1 VAEVRRYQSKSDA
14 ANRLILDLLEVA
26 DIPLDRRGVYQ
37 QLLTTTLKLHDD
49 GALVGDLK
57 IANTALKEMRY
68 AYKVF
73 APYRHA
79 RKVTVFGSAR
89 TGPGEPAAV
98 AAREFGRRMVEAGWM
113 VITGAG
119 DGIMGAAQE
128 GARGEQSFGLNIRLP
143 FEQEANPWIATD
155 PKLVTFKY
163 FFTRKLFLVKE
174 ASALTLF
181 PGGFGTMDE
190 TFEVLTLM
198 QTGKAAII
206 PMVMVEAGD
215 QPYWSRWESWV
226 REVLVA
232 QGLIQAND
240 AAFYRV
246 VGSVDEAVA
255 EVTRFYRVYHS
266 ARIVGENL
274 VLRLQRALGPA
285 AVLEI
290 QRRFADILR
299 GPVEGVAGPIR
310 RERPEFPELPR
321 LVLPFNRASYA
332 RLRELIDF
340 VNSTGD

>member
-1 VAEVRRYQSKSDA
+1 MAEVRRYQARSDA

-26 DIPLDRRGVYQ
+26 EIPLDRRGVYQ
-37 QLLTTTLKLHDD
+37 QLLTTVLKLHDD

-57 IANTALKEMRY
+57 IANTALKELRY

-73 APYRHA
+73 APYRHVH
-79 RKVTVFGSAR
+79 KVTVFGSAR
-89 TGPGEPAAV
+89 TASGAPAAA
-98 AAREFGRRMVEAGWM
+98 AAREFGRRMVAAGWM

-128 GARGEQSFGLNIRLP
+128 GARGEQSFGLNVRLP
-143 FEQEANPWIATD
+143 FEQEANPWIAAD

-174 ASALTLF
+174 ASAFALF

-190 TFEVLTLM
+190 AFEVLTLM
-198 QTGKAAII
+198 QTGKASII

-215 QPYWSRWESWV
+215 QPYWARWDAWV
-226 REVLVA
+226 RGVLVA
-232 QGLIQAND
+232 QGLIHPGD
-240 AAFYRV
+240 VSFYRIV
-246 VGSVDEAVA
+246 PSGEHAEA
-255 EVTRFYRVYHS
+255 EITRFYRVYHS

-274 VLRLQRALGPA
+274 VFRVQRPIGGA
-285 AVLEI
+285 AVVQI

-299 GPVEGVAGPIR
+299 GAVEEVAGPVR
-310 RERPEFPELPR
+310 RERDEFPRLTR

-332 RLRELIDF
+332 RLRDLIDF
-340 VNSTGD
+340 LNALD

>member
-26 DIPLDRRGVYQ
+26 DIPLERRGVFQ
-37 QLLTTTLKLHDD
+37 QLLTTVLKLHDD
-49 GALVGDLK
+49 GAQLGDLK
-57 IANTALKEMRY
+57 IANVTLKELRY

-73 APYRHA
+73 APYRLV

-89 TGPGEPAAV
+89 TPPSEPAAT
-98 AAREFGRRMVEAGWM
+98 AARAFGRRMVEAGWM
-113 VITGAG
+113 VVTGAG

-143 FEQEANPWIATD
+143 FEQEANPWIAAD

-174 ASALTLF
+174 ASAFTLF

-190 TFEVLTLM
+190 VFEVLTLM

-206 PMVMVEAGD
+206 PVVMVEAGAR
-215 QPYWSRWESWV
+215 PYWSRWDEWV
-226 REVLVA
+226 RGVLVP
-232 QGLIQAND
+232 QRLID
-240 AAFYRV
+240 RRDTSFYRIV
-246 VGSVDEAVA
+246 DSVEEAVG
-255 EVTRFYRVYHS
+255 EITRFYRVYHS

-274 VLRLQRALGPA
+274 IIRLQRPLGQA
-285 AVLEI
+285 AVQDI
-290 QRRFADILR
+290 QHHFADIFR
-299 GPVEGVAGPIR
+299 GPVEEVAGPVR
-310 RERPEFPELPR
+310 RERSEFPELAR
-321 LVLPFNRASYA
+321 LVMPFNRGSYA

-340 VNSTGD
+340 VNSL

>member
-1 VAEVRRYQSKSDA
+1 MAEVRRYQSKSDA

-26 DIPLDRRGVYQ
+26 GIPLEGRGVYQ
-37 QLLTTTLKLHDD
+37 QLLTTVLKLHDD

-89 TGPGEPAAV
+89 TAPTEPAAV
-98 AAREFGRRMVEAGWM
+98 AAREFGQRMVEAGWM

-198 QTGKAAII
+198 QTGKATII
-206 PMVMVEAGD
+206 PMVMVEAGER
-215 QPYWSRWESWV
+215 PYWSRWEAWV

-232 QGLIQAND
+232 QRLISAED
-240 AAFYRV
+240 AAFYRI
-246 VGSVDEAVA
+246 VGSVEDAVE

-266 ARIVGENL
+266 ARIVGQNL
-274 VLRLQRALGPA
+274 VFRLQRPLGPA

-290 QRRFADILR
+290 QHRFADILR
-299 GPVEGVAGPIR
+299 GPVEEVAGPVR
-310 RERPEFPELPR
+310 REHPEFPELAR

-340 VNSTGD
+340 VNSTED